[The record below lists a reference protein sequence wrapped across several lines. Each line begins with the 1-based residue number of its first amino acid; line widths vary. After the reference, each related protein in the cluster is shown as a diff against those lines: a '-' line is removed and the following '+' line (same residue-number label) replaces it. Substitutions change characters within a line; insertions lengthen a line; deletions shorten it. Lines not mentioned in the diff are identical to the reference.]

1 MTNSPNPEREPRP
14 AVNRRRRR
22 LWVRVGLGVGAVAFV
37 GGVIGARQAWLFI
50 NNDLA
55 PLIEQNLGQTLNRPV
70 NLGTVESV
78 SLGGLRFG
86 ASELPPTASDRDQVK
101 LEAIEVQFNLLELL
115 WTRTL
120 RLSLTLV
127 EPVLFVDQAEDGAW
141 ITTQLQSEEKEGF
154 IKTELDV
161 IRIQDATLV
170 LEPAP
175 QLTTESGEPAGFEE
189 TTKRQVTLQNING
202 TANFSERNK
211 RVAFDTTSVLLT
223 GGDLRL
229 RGEADLNTQQTNLV
243 VMAQDLSA
251 ADISSLLPL
260 PLILQEGRLAANLEV
275 QLHPDSPL
283 AIQGVARFR
292 DVNAIIVDVPNRFTQ
307 ANGQLRFDGQMIA
320 LEDVRA
326 RYGLVPA
333 QVSGTLHTQNGYN
346 IAAQVRSVSVT
357 DLLKTFDLNLPVPA
371 SGALNADLRLTGA
384 LTQPLITGVASNNGI
399 VRVDRVNISELQT
412 RFNLTP
418 RALTFET
425 VDVTPTEG
433 GAITGGGQLAFGEAG
448 GLDFA
453 FQARDL
459 PGDAIA
465 RPYGL
470 NSPSITLGRL
480 AADVKVT
487 GPVDNFQAV
496 VQWRAPNGTYPGQ
509 GDIIITQNLTRFENT
524 NLRVAGGTATAS
536 AQIAEGR
543 WQAVV
548 NAANIRLN
556 AFSQEL
562 RGLFSGDLR
571 LSGSLAQL
579 TPAGV
584 RAEGQVRLS
593 EGVAI
598 LERPLTASIAWTG
611 DRLLVRQATAP
622 GFSANGFLLAQL
634 QGEGAPALTGL
645 NLNVNLQ
652 DYNVA
657 DLPIP
662 VPPQFQLRG
671 QADFNGQITGTP
683 TAPVV
688 DGRLGLNRLA
698 VNDLRFESPLRGTF
712 RYAGGQGL
720 NLNVA
725 GEEDQLIA
733 RLDGTN
739 RPTYFL
745 VRQNNSLVAEQYG
758 IEDGA
763 LFAEG
768 TGQGN
773 NRLNVTVR
781 NLPLETLNLSAGEGF
796 GELRGLANGTFDIN
810 LANLNNPIVVGNV
823 AIARPALGY
832 INANT
837 TRGQLNEVTGQFR
850 YADGVATI
858 LSPWE
863 FRRGN
868 SVYQITSGSFRVGEG
883 AQFESTINIQNGDIQ
898 DVLTAFQWFDL
909 EDLGRGL
916 EAPTAYRAGVLNTV
930 AIDTFGD
937 TILNQLRRYSEIVAL
952 LEQQR
957 EVEDM
962 SNLPD
967 LEDLKG
973 NFTGSITVSSTPQT
987 GLNAN
992 FNISGREWTW
1002 TRYGIDCVIADGDF
1016 TNGVLTLR
1024 PFRLQGLTYRNI
1036 GLLPRREPSAPV
1048 GTTPDS
1054 NPTSDPTTPATSD
1067 LCVNQP
1073 GSAFLAFSGQVGGAQ
1088 QNGQLQ
1094 AQNVPVEA
1102 LRDFFE
1108 LPVDLTGNLNA
1119 IATLAGSLQNPQ
1131 VDGEVG
1137 VTDAT
1142 LNRTNVQEAG
1152 ILFGYNNARLLFSGR
1167 VVVAEPQPLTLSG
1180 SIPYRFAFMDENL
1193 NPGEDIKL
1201 NVDVQNEGLALL
1213 NLLTRRQLVWD
1224 GGQGNVQLRVDGTL
1238 SQPRATGIATFENAQ
1253 FSAQALPEPLTNVN
1267 GRILFN
1273 TDSIQVEKLE
1283 GQFSNGRIEALGVLP
1298 IFRAA
1303 NALPPTPTPTALPTA
1318 PPETPVPSSSQ
1329 PLTISLTGLALN
1341 LKGIYNG
1348 GVNGRVVLTGSA
1360 LAPRIGGGIILS
1372 RGQVF
1377 LPETSQA
1384 TAPIS
1389 SSSPETNQGFATVPP
1404 QLNNLRLTLGDR
1416 LLITREPILN
1426 FVATGDLF
1434 INGTAGNLRPKG
1446 VIRLQSGQVN
1456 LFTTQFNLARGY
1468 NSQATFTPNRGL
1480 DPFIDVRLSTS
1491 VIEVTRAP
1499 AVFQTAAPYAQSE
1512 VADVPIGDFGA
1523 FQTVRV
1529 QASVRGQASELFDNL
1544 ELSSSPRRSENE
1556 IIALLGGSFINTLGQ
1571 GDSTLAIA
1579 NLAGSALLTNVQ
1591 NIVSNALGLSEFRLF
1606 PTTTVDED
1614 RASSFG
1620 LAAELGVDITDN
1632 LSTSVLQIL
1641 TDEVPTQFNV
1651 RYRLNEEFL
1660 LRGST
1665 NLSGDNRAVLEFER
1679 RF

>member
-1 MTNSPNPEREPRP
+1 MTNSPTPEGEPRP
-14 AVNRRRRR
+14 TANRHRRR

-55 PLIEQNLGQTLNRPV
+55 PLIEQNLGQTLNRPI
-70 NLGTVESV
+70 NLGEVEQV
-78 SLGGLRFG
+78 SLGGLVFG
-86 ASELPPTASDRDQVK
+86 PSELPPTATDRDEVT
-101 LEAIEVQFNLLELL
+101 LEAIEVEFNLLELL

-120 RLSLTLV
+120 RLSLNLIN
-127 EPVLFVDQAEDGAW
+127 PVIFVDQDEEGAW
-141 ITTQLQSEEKEGF
+141 ITTQLQAEEGEGF
-154 IKTELDV
+154 IRTELNV
-161 IRIQDATLV
+161 VRIQNGTVV

-175 QLTTESGEPAGFEE
+175 QLTAESGEPAGFEE
-189 TTKRQVTLQNING
+189 TTKRQVTLQGVNG
-202 TANFSERNK
+202 GANFSERNR
-211 RVAFDTTSVLLT
+211 RVAFDITTGLLT

-229 RGEADLNTQQTNLV
+229 RGEANLNTEQTNLV
-243 VMAQDLSA
+243 VMGQNLSA
-251 ADISSLLPL
+251 ADASSLLPL

-275 QLHPDSPL
+275 RLLPDEPL
-283 AIQGVARFR
+283 AFQGVARFQ
-292 DVNAIIVDVPNRFTQ
+292 DVSAIIVNVPNRFTQ
-307 ANGQLRFDGQMIA
+307 ANGQLRFDGQVIA
-320 LEDVRA
+320 LENVRA
-326 RYGLVPA
+326 RYGLIPA
-333 QVSGTLHTQNGYN
+333 EASGTLHIQNGYN
-346 IAAQVRSVSVT
+346 LAARVRSVSVN
-357 DLLKTFDLNLPVPA
+357 DLLKTFDLNLPIPA

-384 LTQPLITGVASNNGI
+384 LNEPLITGTASNNGI
-399 VRVDRVNISELQT
+399 VRVDRINVSDVQT

-425 VDVTPTEG
+425 INVTPTEG
-433 GAITGGGQLAFGEAG
+433 GSITGGGQLAFGDQG

-465 RPYGL
+465 RPYGV
-470 NSPSITLGRL
+470 NSPNITLGRL
-480 AADVKVT
+480 AADVEVT
-487 GPVDNFQAV
+487 GPTDNFQAT
-496 VQWRAPNGTYPGQ
+496 VQWQAPNATYPGQ
-509 GDIIITQNLTRFENT
+509 GDIVITQGITRFENT
-524 NLRVAGGTATAS
+524 RLSIAGGTATAS
-536 AQIAEGR
+536 AQIADGR

-556 AFSQEL
+556 EFSQEL

-579 TPAGV
+579 NPAGV
-584 RAEGQVRLS
+584 RAEGQVRFS
-593 EGVAI
+593 EGVSL
-598 LERPLTASIAWTG
+598 LERPLTAAITWNG
-611 DRLLVRQATAP
+611 DRILVRQATAP
-622 GFSANGFLLAQL
+622 GFRADGFLLAQL
-634 QGEGAPALTGL
+634 QGAGAPALTGL

-662 VPPQFQLRG
+662 VPQQFQLRG
-671 QADFNGQITGTP
+671 QADFNGRLTGSP
-683 TAPVV
+683 AAPVV
-688 DGRLGLNRLA
+688 DGRLGLEQLA

-712 RYAGGQGL
+712 SYAGGRGL

-725 GEEDQLIA
+725 GSEDQLIA

-745 VRQNNSLVAEQYG
+745 VRQENELVAQQYG
-758 IEDGA
+758 IEDGN

-768 TGQGN
+768 VGRGN
-773 NRLNVTVR
+773 TLNVVVR
-781 NLPLETLNLSAGEGF
+781 NLPLETLNLSGGAGF
-796 GELRGLANGTFDIN
+796 GEVRGLANGTFDIN
-810 LANLNNPIVVGNV
+810 LANLNNPTVVGTV

-837 TRGQLNEVTGQFR
+837 VRGQANEFTGQFR
-850 YADGVATI
+850 YEDGVATI
-858 LSPWE
+858 NRGE
-863 FRRGN
+863 FRRGD
-868 SVYQITSGSFRVGEG
+868 SVYEIGTTRFRPG
-883 AQFESTINIQNGDIQ
+883 AAPQFESTINITNGNIQ
-898 DVLTAFQWFDL
+898 DILTAFQWFEL
-909 EDLGRGL
+909 EDLGRGI
-916 EAPTAYRAGVLNTV
+916 EAPTAYGAGVLDTV

-952 LEQQR
+952 LEQQ
-957 EVEDM
+957 EEAEEAA

-967 LEDLKG
+967 LRDLQG
-973 NFTGSITVSSTPQT
+973 SFTGSITVSSTPQT
-987 GLNAN
+987 GLVAD
-992 FNISGREWTW
+992 FNILGQEWTW
-1002 TRYGIDCVIADGDF
+1002 TRYGIDCVIVDGELA
-1016 TNGVLTLR
+1016 NGVLTLL
-1024 PFRLQGLTYRNI
+1024 PFRLQGLRYRNI
-1036 GLLPRREPSAPV
+1036 NPLSRNQSATPV
-1048 GTTPDS
+1048 STTPD
-1054 NPTSDPTTPATSD
+1054 NATSGNATPGIVTPGGEPTAPAIPAA
-1067 LCVNQP
+1067 CINQP
-1073 GSAFLAFSGQVGGAQ
+1073 GSAFLAFSGQIGGDQ

-1119 IATLAGSLQNPQ
+1119 IATLAGSQQNPQ
-1131 VDGEVG
+1131 VDGEIR

-1142 LNRTNVQEAG
+1142 LNRTTVQEAST
-1152 ILFGYNNARLLFSGR
+1152 LFGYNNARLRFDGR
-1167 VVVAEPQPLTLSG
+1167 VVVEEPQPLTFSG
-1180 SIPYRFAFMDENL
+1180 SIPYRFAFIDESI
-1193 NPGEDIKL
+1193 NPGENIEL
-1201 NVDVQNEGLALL
+1201 NVDVEDEGLALL

-1224 GGQGNVQLRVDGTL
+1224 GGGGDVELRVDGTL
-1238 SQPRATGIATFENAQ
+1238 SQPRARGIAIFTNAQ

-1267 GRILFN
+1267 GTIVFD
-1273 TDSIQVEKLE
+1273 TDRIQVETLR
-1283 GQFSNGRIEALGVLP
+1283 GQFSDGQVLAEGVLP
-1298 IFRAA
+1298 IFRPISS
-1303 NALPPTPTPTALPTA
+1303 NPPADGPA
-1318 PPETPVPSSSQ
+1318 PPQ
-1329 PLTISLTGLALN
+1329 PLTVSLTGLELN
-1341 LKGIYNG
+1341 LKGIYDG
-1348 GVNGRVVLTGSA
+1348 GVNGQVILTGTA
-1360 LAPRIGGGIILS
+1360 LAPRIGGNITLS
-1372 RGQVF
+1372 DGRVF
-1377 LPETSQA
+1377 LPDNSQA
-1384 TAPIS
+1384 AVPSDTA
-1389 SSSPETNQGFATVPP
+1389 SPSETNQGLATVPP

-1426 FVATGDLF
+1426 FVAAGDLL
-1434 INGTAGNLRPKG
+1434 INGTVGDLRPKG
-1446 VIRLQSGQVN
+1446 VIRLRSGQVN

-1468 NSQATFTPNRGL
+1468 DSRAIFNPSQGL

-1512 VADVPIGDFGA
+1512 IADVPVGDFGA

-1544 ELSSSPRRSENE
+1544 ELTSSPRRSENE

-1591 NIVSNALGLSEFRLF
+1591 NIVGNALGLSEFRLF

-1614 RASSFG
+1614 QASTFG

-1632 LSTSVLQIL
+1632 LSTSVVQIL
-1641 TDEVPTQFNV
+1641 TGDVPTQFNV
-1651 RYRLNEEFL
+1651 RYRLSEEFL